1 MAYGSAAM
9 PSELRHVVFRLPEAV
24 DAAVQ
29 HLRLQ
34 NRPVPR
40 GTVGE
45 VQLIGGEGEGN
56 EPVALRIAVQAD
68 DRPGIE
74 TFEVAGEDLLGAL
87 MHLCRRR
94 CVPLPQRGTK
104 SVERYGARLALVV
117 HLPEKGPALRPA
129 LTRK

>member
-1 MAYGSAAM
+1 M

-34 NRPVPR
+34 NRPMPR

-45 VQLIGGEGEGN
+45 AKLVGGEEEGGA
-56 EPVALRIAVQAD
+56 PVALQIAVHGD
-68 DRPGIE
+68 GPPGVE
-74 TFEVAGEDLLGAL
+74 TLEVAGEDLLGAL

-117 HLPEKGPALRPA
+117 HLPDKGAPIRAR
-129 LTRK
+129 

>member
-1 MAYGSAAM
+1 M

-45 VQLIGGEGEGN
+45 ARIVGGEAGDGA
-56 EPVALRIAVQAD
+56 PVTLQFAVHPDSGPA
-68 DRPGIE
+68 GAE
-74 TFEVAGEDLLGAL
+74 TLEVAGEDLLGAL

-117 HLPEKGPALRPA
+117 HLPDKGATIK
-129 LTRK
+129 TR

>member
-1 MAYGSAAM
+1 M

-45 VQLIGGEGEGN
+45 ARLVGGEEGDDA
-56 EPVALRIAVQAD
+56 PVALRIAVQAD
-68 DRPGIE
+68 EPPGIE

-117 HLPEKGPALRPA
+117 HLPDRPPLKTP
-129 LTRK
+129 LTQR